1 MSQNLYY
8 VCFFSEMSKH
18 MLAVGGGV
26 SKETEE
32 GGMKEFRENGREKG
46 RIGRTEVWVLS
57 GFTKK

>member
-8 VCFFSEMSKH
+8 VCVFSEMSKH

-32 GGMKEFRENGREKG
+32 GGMKRFRENGKT
-46 RIGRTEVWVLS
+46 GRTEVWV
-57 GFTKK
+57 

>member
-8 VCFFSEMSKH
+8 VCVFSEMSKH

-32 GGMKEFRENGREKG
+32 GGMKEFRENGSVG
-46 RIGRTEVWVLS
+46 VVRIHEE
-57 GFTKK
+57 

>member
-8 VCFFSEMSKH
+8 VCVFSEMSEH

-32 GGMKEFRENGREKG
+32 GGMKELRENGRT
-46 RIGRTEVWVLS
+46 GRTEVWV
-57 GFTKK
+57 